1 MANTWLSW
9 AENVLAVVGVFT
21 SLYSAIIVILDRLG
35 FYSWLGIQLRSK
47 KLIGKIRSSGFNPDV
62 IVGLGR
68 SGAILGGIL
77 AGNMGVIPI
86 TVIDRT
92 YEWSNGKSRRAIP
105 IPFIKPEMISGKKVL
120 LVDAAPHTGETCKMI
135 KEELLTYSPKELRIA
150 SLFKYTYTIQ
160 VPDYY
165 VSEVQKVRKM
175 PWRFMQDYR
184 EDFSPKVN
192 S

>member
-1 MANTWLSW
+1 MENTWLSW
-9 AENVLAVVGVFT
+9 IENALAVIGIFT
-21 SLYSAIIVILDRLG
+21 SLYSAIILILDRLG

-47 KLIGKIRSSGFNPDV
+47 KLIRKIRNSGFIPDV

-68 SGAILGGIL
+68 SGAVLGGIL

-92 YEWSNGKSRRAIP
+92 YEWSNGKSRKVIP
-105 IPFIKPEMISGKKVL
+105 IPFIKPEMIAGKKVL

-135 KEELLTYSPKELRIA
+135 KEELLDYSPKELRIA
-150 SLFKYTYTIQ
+150 SLFKYAYAIQ
-160 VPDYY
+160 VPDYF

-175 PWRFMQDYR
+175 PWRFTQDYR
-184 EDFSPKVN
+184 EDFSTKVDA
-192 S
+192 